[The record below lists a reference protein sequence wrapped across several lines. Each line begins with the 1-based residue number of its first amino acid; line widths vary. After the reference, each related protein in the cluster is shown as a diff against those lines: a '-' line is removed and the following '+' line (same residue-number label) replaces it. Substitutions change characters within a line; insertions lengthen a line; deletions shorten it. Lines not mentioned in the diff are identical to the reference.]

1 MIFSS
6 YIWWRNLNE
15 MVKKIILLV
24 GFIICTYL
32 CDAQGIKGQ
41 EGKLETIKMAYFT
54 KVLNLQPSETQSFW
68 STYNLY
74 LNDVRSIRQKFP
86 NDEIKFDEH
95 IVGVKKSYSKKF
107 LKILKDPNRVNK
119 TFTLERKYRAVLKKE
134 LIDRSNANSNS

>member
-1 MIFSS
+1 MIFSNS
-6 YIWWRNLNE
+6 LEQRTQNK
-15 MVKKIILLV
+15 MVKKAFLLV

-32 CDAQGIKGQ
+32 CDAQGMNGQ
-41 EGKLETIKMAYFT
+41 KGKLETIKMAYVT

-74 LNDVRSIRQKFP
+74 LNDVRSIRQTFP

-95 IVGVKKSYSKKF
+95 VVKVKKNYSKKF

-134 LIDRSNANSNS
+134 LLDRSNSNS